1 MGTSF
6 FASKGPADR
15 SQNDGW
21 TFGKLTVDVTGTS
34 AVHLLTVL
42 GLTNPVELAEGGE
55 MTPTEMLLRLSVVQA
70 EGGAELAQRRFG
82 EWHIPGYFAQR
93 LDQLA
98 EVAREAEQIGGEV
111 VWC

>member
-21 TFGKLTVDVTGTS
+21 VFGKLSVDVTGTS

-42 GLTNPVELAEGGE
+42 GCDNPRELAEGGE
-55 MTPTEMLLRLSVVQA
+55 MTATEMLLRLSVVQA
-70 EGGAELAQRRFG
+70 EGGAELAQQRFG
-82 EWHIPGYFAQR
+82 HRHLEGYFEQR
-93 LDQLA
+93 LGELA
-98 EVAREAEQIGGEV
+98 DVAREAEQMGGEV
-111 VWC
+111 VWA